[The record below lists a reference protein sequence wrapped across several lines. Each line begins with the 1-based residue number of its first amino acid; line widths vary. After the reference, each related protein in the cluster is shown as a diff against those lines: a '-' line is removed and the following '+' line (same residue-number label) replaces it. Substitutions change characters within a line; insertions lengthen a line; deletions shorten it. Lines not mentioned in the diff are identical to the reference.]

1 MLRFCTLLVSVC
13 VVALVSAASENPQ
26 SAATTDTFAGLI
38 RANDLDG
45 LRRLAAGS
53 PGANTEDKLHSRPL
67 HYAAIYGSSD
77 SVRILLDAA
86 ADPNARNQQGATPL
100 VYAAWNFEKTRLLVE
115 KGAQVNVATR
125 TGVTPLMIAASAHGN
140 IAAVRYLI
148 DHGADVHAADQ
159 LAMDALIR
167 AGFQSDPEVVRALLD
182 KGADPRHADKAGFTA
197 LLGSLS
203 FSDSERVRLLL
214 SAGSDPN
221 ASNIFGGQVKNGP
234 IALVHLTPLMLAAPY
249 GQLDTVSILV
259 KAGRHVNDVDIR
271 KMNALTLAIATDHA
285 NPETVRQLI
294 AAGADVNA
302 KDQYGDSVLDWAH
315 KFRNPEITGVL
326 EEAGAKGGEFAPA
339 PQPPPHSEPPD
350 ASEAIHRAL
359 PLLAR
364 SGPVFFREGGG
375 CAGCHHQPMQARAFA
390 AVRAQGIAADPALN
404 QSFLDAMLASR
415 PKLVPELPLLS
426 GPGGDYDSL
435 LAPMMAYADLH
446 QPANS
451 LTDLM
456 VHYIAVRQHPSGAW
470 INLGIARPP
479 IEDSTIVR
487 TAMAIRTLQNYGWP
501 ARQAE
506 FNERIGRARRWL
518 QNAKPVTTY
527 EHADRIMGLREAG
540 VPASDLRPD
549 AQALTNLQRGDGGWA
564 QTRFLESDAY
574 ATGLVL
580 HTLYTTGLLGPN
592 DPAYRKGVAFL
603 LRTQFPDGSW
613 YVRSRAPKFQ
623 PYFQSGFPFAHDQ
636 WISSA
641 ATSWAVMALA
651 PASESASA
659 SVHMSVDGELKFAAA
674 R

>member
-1 MLRFCTLLVSVC
+1 MLRCCALFVPVC
-13 VVALVSAASENPQ
+13 VVALVSAAGEDPG
-26 SAATTDTFAGLI
+26 SAALADHFTRLI

-53 PGANTEDKLHSRPL
+53 AAVNTEDKLHNRPL
-67 HYAAIYGSSD
+67 HYAAIYGSAD

-86 ADPNARNQQGATPL
+86 ADPNARNQPGATPL

-125 TGVTPLMIAASAHGN
+125 TGVTPLMVAVSAHGN
-140 IAAVRYLI
+140 IATVRYLI
-148 DHGADVHAADQ
+148 DHGADVHAVDE
-159 LAMDALIR
+159 LSTDALIR
-167 AGFQSDPEVVRALLD
+167 AAFQSDPEVIEALLG
-182 KGADPRHADKAGFTA
+182 KGADPHHADKAGFTA
-197 LLGSLS
+197 LQGALS

-221 ASNIFGGQVKNGP
+221 ASNIFGGQVKHGP
-234 IALVHLTPLMLAAPY
+234 LALVHLTPLMLAAPY

-259 KAGRHVNDVDIR
+259 KAGGRVNDLDIR

-302 KDQYGDSVLDWAH
+302 KDQNGESVLDWAR
-315 KFRNPEITGVL
+315 KFRNPEIMTAL
-326 EEAGAKGGEFAPA
+326 EEKGAKGGQFDPS
-339 PQPPPHSEPPD
+339 PQPPPHSQPQD

-359 PLLAR
+359 PLMAR

-390 AVRAQGIAADPALN
+390 AVKACGMAADPALK
-404 QSFLDAMLASR
+404 QSFADAMVAVR
-415 PKLVPELPLLS
+415 PRLVPILPLLT
-426 GPGGDYDSL
+426 GPGGDFDSL

-446 QPANS
+446 LPADG

-456 VHYIAVRQHPSGAW
+456 VHYIAVRQDPSGAW
-470 INLGIARPP
+470 IMLGIARPP
-479 IEDSTIVR
+479 LEDSTIVR
-487 TAMAIRTLQNYGWP
+487 TAMAIRTLQTYGWP

-506 FNERIGRARRWL
+506 FDERISRGRRWL

-527 EHADRIMGLREAG
+527 EHADRIMGLRAAG
-540 VPASDLRPD
+540 VPASDLRTD
-549 AQALTNLQRGDGGWA
+549 AQALTNLQRKDGGWA

-580 HTLYTTGLLGPN
+580 YTLYTTGLLGPN

-603 LRTQFPDGSW
+603 LETQFPDGSW

-636 WISSA
+636 WISST

-651 PASESASA
+651 PASESATS
-659 SVHMSVDGELKFAAA
+659 SVANAERH
-674 R
+674 